1 MAQIAPTSG
10 AVRAVVPE
18 DAVYDQN
25 ADQGGGG
32 GGGNGRANKSLSALM
47 KAVDSIKVE
56 DQHDLYEVLEAIR
69 QLGTY
74 AAVQAG
80 CLAHEVDAGA
90 RAMAK
95 AESTLGIVG
104 LNIRVRIRSVTK
116 DIEGCANGFM
126 QASAGAVKA
135 RHKMEALLD
144 EIEGS
149 QKPKQTGGFTI
160 KVNR

>member
-1 MAQIAPTSG
+1 MAQIPASTGS
-10 AVRAVVPE
+10 VRAVVPE

-25 ADQGGGG
+25 ADQSGGGG
-32 GGGNGRANKSLSALM
+32 GRANKTLSSLL
-47 KAVDSIKVE
+47 KAVDNIQVHN
-56 DQHDLYEVLEAIR
+56 QHDLYEVLEAIR

-104 LNIRVRIRSVTK
+104 LGIRARIRSVVK

-126 QASAGAVKA
+126 QSAGSAVKA
-135 RHKMEALLD
+135 RHKMEAILD
-144 EIEGS
+144 EINGA
-149 QKPKQTGGFTI
+149 QKPKQAKGFTI
-160 KVNR
+160 QVDR